1 MQRTRRIP
9 RSVGTLA
16 LLACGLALS
25 CGNRAVELSTPP
37 RLEPSTEPTTL
48 GSINEHVGSLAVDDH
63 RLYWTGAFAGYNERT
78 GETGVA
84 LHSCEK
90 DRCAESVVTY
100 DSSRVEN
107 SGFGVHD
114 GAIYWTVVTSL
125 ETLSRDIISCATTGC
140 TGAPRVFYTDPINGA
155 SLLAY
160 GSDAIYFYDSAS
172 QIERMPYSGSAQ
184 PQSVAATVDYP
195 QNLAINGD
203 YLYVL
208 ESSSTDRGIIL
219 QRTRTDGSTQL
230 ETLAE
235 QLKILG
241 TTAVSDGYDGPP
253 RYANLA
259 FDAMYVYWTSNTLT
273 GSIQRCPLTGC
284 VGSPE
289 TLTAPI
295 RAPTTLR
302 LDGGKAYFQY
312 YDVSLGNTLTSC
324 TLPHCEP
331 STPIAHGLDDWN
343 VIAIDDRY
351 VYTASTDQMPSPE
364 LLWDFPSAQIRRFA
378 K

>member
-1 MQRTRRIP
+1 V
-9 RSVGTLA
+9 SALA
-16 LLACGLALS
+16 LLACGLVLS

-48 GSINEHVGSLAVDDH
+48 GSINEHVGWLAVDAQ
-63 RLYWTGAFAGYNERT
+63 RLYWTGAFAGYNYQT
-78 GETGVA
+78 GETGIA

-90 DRCAESVVTY
+90 ERCAESLVTY
-100 DSSRVEN
+100 DSSRVAN

-114 GAIYWTVVTSL
+114 GAIYWAVMTSL
-125 ETLSRDIISCATTGC
+125 ETLSWDIISCATTGC
-140 TGAPRVFYTDPINGA
+140 TGAPRVFYTVPTSGA

-160 GSDAIYFYDSAS
+160 GPDAIYFYDSAS
-172 QIERMPYSGSAQ
+172 QIERMPYSDSAQ

-195 QNLAINGD
+195 QSLAINGD

-208 ESSSTDRGIIL
+208 ESSSIDPSFTLR
-219 QRTRTDGSTQL
+219 RARTDGSTQL
-230 ETLAE
+230 ETIAE
-235 QLKILG
+235 KLKILE
-241 TTAVSDGYDGPP
+241 TTAVSDGYDSRPI
-253 RYANLA
+253 YANLA
-259 FDAMYVYWTSNTLT
+259 FDATYVYWTSNTLT

-364 LLWDFPSAQIRRFA
+364 LLWDFPSAQIRRFP